1 MEEIVTILV
10 VGGFLL
16 LKYVVRS
23 LSVGKSNEKGPV
35 LGDEFPA
42 IEILQPGETVAV
54 DNFGPT
60 RPAPAAK
67 AVPKSKAQSVESA
80 GRRSTP
86 TVAPQSA
93 KPEEKKE
100 KHGKLVT
107 LNSKSE
113 AKRAFLYSEIFNRK
127 Y

>member
-23 LSVGKSNEKGPV
+23 LSVGKPNEKGTV
-35 LGDEFPA
+35 FGETFPT
-42 IEILQPGETVAV
+42 IEILQPGETITV
-54 DNFGPT
+54 DNVAPT
-60 RPAPAAK
+60 RSAPAAK
-67 AVPKSKAQSVESA
+67 AAPKSKAQLTENA

-86 TVAPQSA
+86 TVASLSA
-93 KPEEKKE
+93 MPEEKKE